1 MAQEPLLYNCFENN
15 IKNRRGKLL
24 NKEYIYLLRFQ
35 GDGATIKDTPLLNIL
50 AGGVYLHISV
60 QKIVHCADQITGGH
74 KNDAKFIVESFF
86 DPINELYPEK
96 KLVDLCMFNCASVCR
111 KAKNIVDYLS
121 HSFMYFWSIAYLP

>member
-1 MAQEPLLYNCFENN
+1 MVFNVELWKKRNSGKWLALPKRFKEYKLPGRGTAQEPLLDIFFENH

-24 NKEYIYLLRFQ
+24 KKEYIYLLRFQ

-74 KNDAKFIVESFF
+74 KNDAKFVLESFF
-86 DPINELYPEK
+86 DPINELDPEK
-96 KLVDLCMFNCASVCR
+96 NL
-111 KAKNIVDYLS
+111 
-121 HSFMYFWSIAYLP
+121 